1 MFTVRKNKEEQ
12 KMNKEQREFIKNFT
26 LGIENFFEGLS
37 EEEKE
42 AIEQAI
48 SEYPIDLNVNPDV
61 NLYDIFG
68 SSLELLPIQR
78 PLSPT
83 MEKEINKI
91 IQRRIEKMEK
101 EYIKQIWVCVSPD
114 NGHWNEKFVHE
125 EVERI
130 AKKWNVQAVATAQ
143 TRDRWYGQ
151 ERLFAVSGE
160 SENIEGFEL
169 ELDEALY

>member
-1 MFTVRKNKEEQ
+1 
-12 KMNKEQREFIKNFT
+12 MNKEQREFIKNFT

-48 SEYPIDLNVNPDV
+48 
-61 NLYDIFG
+61 
-68 SSLELLPIQR
+68 
-78 PLSPT
+78 
-83 MEKEINKI
+83 EKEINKI

-130 AKKWNVQAVATAQ
+130 AKKWDVKAVSTAQ
-143 TRDRWYGQ
+143 TRDRGYGQ

>member
-1 MFTVRKNKEEQ
+1 M
-12 KMNKEQREFIKNFT
+12 REKKLSIR
-26 LGIENFFEGLS
+26 LGDKLHAELVKKA
-37 EEEKE
+37 EKYN
-42 AIEQAI
+42 QSI
-48 SEYPIDLNVNPDV
+48 SEYVRGVL
-61 NLYDIFG
+61 
-68 SSLELLPIQR
+68 
-78 PLSPT
+78 
-83 MEKEINKI
+83 INKI

-130 AKKWNVQAVATAQ
+130 AKKWDVKAVSTAQ
-143 TRDRWYGQ
+143 TRDRGYGQ